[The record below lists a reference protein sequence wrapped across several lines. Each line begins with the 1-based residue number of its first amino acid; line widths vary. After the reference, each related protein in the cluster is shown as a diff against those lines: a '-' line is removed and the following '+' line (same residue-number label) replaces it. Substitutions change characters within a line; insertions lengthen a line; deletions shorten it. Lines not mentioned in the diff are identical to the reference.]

1 MNIFQK
7 LLKIPLALN
16 GYFFCDPYRNG
27 EYKFLK
33 KYLQPG
39 MTVFDVGA
47 NIGEH
52 TLKIKEYK
60 KDVIIHCFE
69 PIRNTFNVLKNNTN
83 ESSNIILN
91 NIGLSDKSGN
101 LDIYI
106 YGELYGTN
114 SVYHKQQ
121 NESNLENILIE
132 KIHLTTIDDYILSN
146 SINKVNF
153 IKIDVEGHELNVL
166 KGATKSLND
175 NLIKCIQFEYNY
187 TWVNTGN
194 YFKDT
199 YTLLRSHGFTIYRLT
214 PWGKIKI
221 SKFIDKLENFPPASN
236 YIALKK

>member
-132 KIHLTTIDDYILSN
+132 KFKTNFNKILPRH
-146 SINKVNF
+146 IF
-153 IKIDVEGHELNVL
+153 
-166 KGATKSLND
+166 
-175 NLIKCIQFEYNY
+175 
-187 TWVNTGN
+187 
-194 YFKDT
+194 
-199 YTLLRSHGFTIYRLT
+199 
-214 PWGKIKI
+214 
-221 SKFIDKLENFPPASN
+221 
-236 YIALKK
+236 